1 METSRVAGS
10 FRDPSGFLFRRGG
23 TLYRQVNSVYREDYD
38 RLMESGLY
46 DELVEAGLLVAHEEV
61 DIEPAGPGAY
71 RIIRPE
77 LVPFISYPYEWC
89 FSQLQDAAL
98 LTLEIQK
105 RALEAD
111 QSLKDAS
118 AYNVQFQQG
127 RPVFIDSLSFE
138 EYEEG
143 SPWIAYGQFCRHF
156 LAPLALMSYTDVRLG
171 QLFRTHLDGM
181 PLDLA
186 STLLPARSYFSFSLL
201 SHIHFHAKGQDRYAD
216 VSDEKEVPDRE
227 IGRTQLLGI
236 IDNLQ
241 SAVSGLSWEP
251 EGTEW
256 VGYYDDTNYSSEGF
270 DAKEAFVAEAV
281 DAHQPETVWDLG
293 ANTGRFSRIAA
304 ESGART
310 LAFDV
315 DPAAVEKG
323 YRACRDDGP
332 TNILPLVLDL
342 TNPSPGIGWEHAE
355 RKSVMDRGP
364 ADMALALALVH
375 HLAISNNVPLP
386 RLAGF
391 FSQLCETLVVEFVPK
406 SDEQVQRLLVTRED
420 IFDDYTQE
428 HFEAAFREH
437 FTIEETMGVPESE
450 RTLYRMQVRSAT
462 L

>member
-46 DELVEAGLLVAHEEV
+46 NELVGSGLLVAHEEV
-61 DIEPAGPGAY
+61 DIDPAGPDAY

-77 LVPFISYPYEWC
+77 LVPFISYPYEWS

-118 AYNVQFQQG
+118 AYNVQFRQG

-171 QLFRTHLDGM
+171 QLFRTHLDGV

-186 STLLPARSYFSFSLL
+186 STLLPARSYLSFSLL

-227 IGRTQLLGI
+227 VGRTQLLGI

-256 VGYYDDTNYSSEGF
+256 AGYYDDTNYSSEGF

-281 DAHQPETVWDLG
+281 DTHGPEAVWDLG

-310 LAFDV
+310 LALDI

-323 YRACRDDGP
+323 YRACRDNGQP
-332 TNILPLVLDL
+332 NILPLVLDL

-355 RKSVMDRGP
+355 RKSLMDRGP

-406 SDEQVQRLLVTRED
+406 SDGQVQRLLVTRED

-428 HFEAAFREH
+428 HFEEAFREH
-437 FTIEETMGVPESE
+437 FTIEETKDVPESK
-450 RTLYRMQVRSAT
+450 RTLYRMQVRSST
-462 L
+462 S